1 MFFPGRGVIIV
12 IFAHPFEG
20 LLLDLALKVRPTVV
34 ILSFSFLET
43 LFLLSEF

>member
-20 LLLDLALKVRPTVV
+20 FFVDLALKVRPTVV
-34 ILSFSFLET
+34 TLSFSFLKT